1 MFYRWG
7 DSHFCETAVVVVK
20 VSTKWTVDQMNSF
33 IICVDQMSVD
43 QMNVRLIKAWQKYF
57 QQIFLAISQPRYF
70 FIGHL
75 RGPIEIFIIGHWGGR
90 LPIKIFLIGYRGGQ
104 LPIEIYVIVV

>member
-33 IICVDQMSVD
+33 ILYVDQMTVDQMTVDQMSVD
-43 QMNVRLIKAWQKYF
+43 QMTVDQMNERRSEYKTNFAWF
-57 QQIFLAISQPRYF
+57 V
-70 FIGHL
+70 
-75 RGPIEIFIIGHWGGR
+75 EI
-90 LPIKIFLIGYRGGQ
+90 
-104 LPIEIYVIVV
+104 